1 MNKQWVSIFVAALF
15 EIGWVIG
22 LKHANSVLE
31 WLGTAIAI
39 FISFYLLIKAGES
52 LPVGTVYAVFV
63 GLGTAGTVL
72 ADSLLFGEPWKLAK
86 IASILVLLAGVV
98 GLKLLTGEPADKRG
112 EIIMAW
118 IALVVAGLCEMM
130 GVFMISKYN
139 DKKNAQNL
147 VLLILAFTLS
157 FAGLAFAMLTLP
169 MGTAYAIWTGIG
181 AAGGS
186 VTWYV
191 IFQ

>member
-1 MNKQWVSIFVAALF
+1 
-15 EIGWVIG
+15 
-22 LKHANSVLE
+22 
-31 WLGTAIAI
+31 
-39 FISFYLLIKAGES
+39 
-52 LPVGTVYAVFV
+52 
-63 GLGTAGTVL
+63 
-72 ADSLLFGEPWKLAK
+72 
-86 IASILVLLAGVV
+86 
-98 GLKLLTGEPADKRG
+98 
-112 EIIMAW
+112 MAW

-181 AAGGS
+181 AAGGALLGMLFFNES
-186 VTWYV
+186 KDWRRLVCIALV
-191 IFQ
+191 LGSAICLKILS